1 MAKRQIN
8 EDQKQQVIEMQR
20 ERDGSL
26 RCFISGEVIN
36 LETDEIEFDHVE
48 PYSKQ
53 GETSV
58 SNIRVVLKT
67 YNRRKSDQSL
77 YEFRD
82 NLRLER
88 LFIEK
93 KNSIKLQDIL
103 GLKSVERSSI
113 HTTIQDG
120 KMKITDGIETKLFE
134 LLTDPILKVPYFYGR
149 VPIKWLQNDDQEGLQ
164 PRVID
169 YKRLVILRDHLKTHP
184 QIAPSVARLKE
195 ESIRLF
201 DGQHKLA
208 AQVLNNTIDIDI
220 KVYVSPNDAA
230 AAKTLFDALM
240 ITNLEAHS
248 KLRQVPFYT
257 STLIDRLAVIYKE
270 YWEEFAIQKPPEQ
283 HSEANFVNFL
293 ITDKKFTRAK
303 ANDVFR
309 AAIKENALSQSALS
323 RFIAEA
329 SKDAAFPITQEIMA
343 LTIFPN
349 CLYLQPSTALFDTEY
364 DYRNQE
370 VSNFQALAE
379 LIVEGSSLDEWVQR
393 QGGNVSISNI
403 QLKARRIWHKGSVL
417 TWGPYLKDIIINT
430 FNLKTEDERTK
441 LLYRSELTAEDKAR
455 IKTYLGRLFSHPM
468 WDSPEGE
475 IDSLLVSAK
484 KQKDLF
490 DRNRLTPLYVLTG
503 NP

>member
-8 EDQKQQVIEMQR
+8 EDEKQQVIGMQR

-103 GLKSVERSSI
+103 GLKSIERSSI

-120 KMKITDGIETKLFE
+120 KMIITDGIETKLFE
-134 LLTDPILKVPYFYGR
+134 LLTDPILSVSYFYGR

-184 QIAPSVARLKE
+184 QIAPSVARLKDE
-195 ESIRLF
+195 TIRLF

-208 AQVLNNTIDIDI
+208 AQILNNTIDIDI

-248 KLRQVPFYT
+248 KLRQIPFYT

-309 AAIKENALSQSALS
+309 AAIKENALAQSALS

-343 LTIFPN
+343 LIIFPN
-349 CLYLQPSTALFDTEY
+349 CLYLQPSSALFDTEY
-364 DYRNQE
+364 DY
-370 VSNFQALAE
+370 
-379 LIVEGSSLDEWVQR
+379 
-393 QGGNVSISNI
+393 
-403 QLKARRIWHKGSVL
+403 
-417 TWGPYLKDIIINT
+417 
-430 FNLKTEDERTK
+430 
-441 LLYRSELTAEDKAR
+441 
-455 IKTYLGRLFSHPM
+455 
-468 WDSPEGE
+468 
-475 IDSLLVSAK
+475 
-484 KQKDLF
+484 
-490 DRNRLTPLYVLTG
+490 
-503 NP
+503 